1 MMRKGQNTWARPSPQ
16 PDIIYVA
23 TGATITV
30 TAVLNGGS
38 SGGGGA
44 RQFRFTNPTN
54 PPGTLVTGM
63 GATSGGMSFFWTTLI
78 FQQATQIMNNF
89 Y

>member
-23 TGATITV
+23 TGATS
-30 TAVLNGGS
+30 AVAACN
-38 SGGGGA
+38 
-44 RQFRFTNPTN
+44 
-54 PPGTLVTGM
+54 
-63 GATSGGMSFFWTTLI
+63 FFELHTLI